1 MADRPLELS
10 DEELAAGLKARGLE
24 FGPETVAVGLAIFE
38 ELGALTQ
45 RMAGKPPPDSS
56 GSAASGQA
64 GTENSPLFCEVG
76 QELLAFEDYL
86 TLAWSQDL
94 AALLAGIN
102 RPILP

>member
-1 MADRPLELS
+1 MELS

-38 ELGALTQ
+38 ELELLLREWRGNRRLIHLA
-45 RMAGKPPPDSS
+45 PPPP
-56 GSAASGQA
+56 AKL
-64 GTENSPLFCEVG
+64 ELKNSPLFCEVG